1 MSIEA
6 PPIKVH
12 AWGRE
17 TRIAATQPK
26 TEEMVVKHLEFFARG
41 ITSFHKHKKRQETLF
56 IASGSF
62 RIRWLCPYAEEYQ
75 DLVVENTNISITF
88 QPNTLHQIEA
98 LTDGIIIETSR
109 FYEEFDT
116 DRVPTP
122 RPSYDDLGP
131 SLR

>member
-6 PPIKVH
+6 APIKVH

-17 TRIAATQPK
+17 IRLAEREDI
-26 TEEMVVKHLEFFARG
+26 VVKHLEFFARG
-41 ITSFHKHKKRQETLF
+41 ITSLHKHAKRQETLF
-56 IASGSF
+56 ISSGSF
-62 RIRWLCPYAEEYQ
+62 RIRWLCPYMNDYTE
-75 DLVVENTNISITF
+75 LIVENENISITF
-88 QPNTLHQIEA
+88 EPNTLHQVEA
-98 LTDGIIIETSR
+98 LTDGIIVETSR

-122 RPSYDDLGP
+122 RPSFEDLGP

>member
-6 PPIKVH
+6 PPTKVH
-12 AWGRE
+12 TWGRE
-17 TRIAATQPK
+17 IRIKQ

-41 ITSFHKHKKRQETLF
+41 ITSLHKHQKRQETLF
-56 IASGSF
+56 ISSGLF
-62 RIRWLCPYAEEYQ
+62 RIRWFCPYTDEYQ
-75 DLVVENTNISITF
+75 DLLNETANISITF
-88 QPNTLHQIEA
+88 EPNTLHQIEA

-109 FYEEFDT
+109 FYDEFDT

-122 RPSYDDLGP
+122 RPSYEDLGP